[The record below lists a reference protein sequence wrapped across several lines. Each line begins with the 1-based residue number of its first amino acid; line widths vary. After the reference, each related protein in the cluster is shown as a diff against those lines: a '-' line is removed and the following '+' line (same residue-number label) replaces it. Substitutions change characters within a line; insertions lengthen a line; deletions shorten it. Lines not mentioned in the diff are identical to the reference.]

1 VTVQEVYAS
10 VEVGFQLPRRTFQV
24 CRKDLI
30 RYGGAARDYNPIH
43 WDERT
48 ATAYGLPG
56 PVAQGMLTMGL
67 AIGCLVDW
75 AGDPGAVVD
84 VGGRFPRLVPVPSD
98 DKGAEL
104 TVEATV
110 VEKLRPP
117 LVRLNVSVL
126 LDGKKVLVMPRTIL
140 ALR

>member
-1 VTVQEVYAS
+1 
-10 VEVGFQLPRRTFQV
+10 
-24 CRKDLI
+24 
-30 RYGGAARDYNPIH
+30 
-43 WDERT
+43 
-48 ATAYGLPG
+48 
-56 PVAQGMLTMGL
+56 
-67 AIGCLVDW
+67 
-75 AGDPGAVVD
+75 
-84 VGGRFPRLVPVPSD
+84 VPSD